1 MNINQRITLEEKQR
15 VDKFTDRLIKA
26 GNVLNIILRVV
37 LFVLTAIFFIKSIK
51 NTSNILWII
60 FLFAMDG
67 LIHHWKYIW
76 QRQKTCVYTK
86 NLDKVLST
94 AEVLYYD
101 IKADNEG
108 VTVND
113 TYTLKWKDVYA
124 AAFTKEY
131 VILSSNN
138 KVAIMIQADDELKQ
152 QIGDILNLN
161 KIFVFYVV
169 TSDVNKEISQIT
181 TKRLMRRY
189 AKRIVIYIL
198 IALIP
203 VICLMSVKNPVKDLT
218 KDDNLLALSKLQN
231 EYHYSTN
238 DIQEDMVIN
247 ISNVAD

>member
-15 VDKFTDRLIKA
+15 VDKFTSGVIKA

-60 FLFAMDG
+60 FLFITDG
-67 LIHHWKYIW
+67 LIYHWKYIW

-86 NLDKVLST
+86 NLDKVLYT

-113 TYTLKWKDVYA
+113 TYKLNWKDIYA

-138 KVAIMIQADDELKQ
+138 KVAIMIQADDKLKQ

-161 KIFVFYVV
+161 KIFVFSVV

-203 VICLMSVKNPVKDLT
+203 VICLISVKNPVKDLT

-238 DIQEDMVIN
+238 DIQDDMVIN

>member
-1 MNINQRITLEEKQR
+1 M
-15 VDKFTDRLIKA
+15 
-26 GNVLNIILRVV
+26 
-37 LFVLTAIFFIKSIK
+37 
-51 NTSNILWII
+51 
-60 FLFAMDG
+60 
-67 LIHHWKYIW
+67 
-76 QRQKTCVYTK
+76 YTK
-86 NLDKVLST
+86 NLNKVLSAT
-94 AEVLYYD
+94 EVLYYD
-101 IKADNEG
+101 IKADSEG

-138 KVAIMIQADDELKQ
+138 KVAVMIQADDKLKQ

-203 VICLMSVKNPVKDLT
+203 VICLISVKNPVKDLT
-218 KDDNLLALSKLQN
+218 KDDNLFALSKLQN

>member
-15 VDKFTDRLIKA
+15 VDKFTSGLIKA

-60 FLFAMDG
+60 FLFVTDG
-67 LIHHWKYIW
+67 LIYHWKYIW
-76 QRQKTCVYTK
+76 QRQKTCMYTK
-86 NLDKVLST
+86 NLDKVMST

-124 AAFTKEY
+124 AAFIKEY
-131 VILSSNN
+131 VILSSNK
-138 KVAIMIQADDELKQ
+138 KVAVMIQADDELKQ

-161 KIFVFYVV
+161 KIFVFYAV
-169 TSDVNKEISQIT
+169 TSDVNKEISQNT
-181 TKRLMRRY
+181 TKRLIRRY
-189 AKRIVIYIL
+189 AKRIIIYIL

-218 KDDNLLALSKLQN
+218 KDDSLLTLSQFEN

-238 DIQEDMVIN
+238 DVQE
-247 ISNVAD
+247 NVV

>member
-1 MNINQRITLEEKQR
+1 
-15 VDKFTDRLIKA
+15 
-26 GNVLNIILRVV
+26 
-37 LFVLTAIFFIKSIK
+37 
-51 NTSNILWII
+51 
-60 FLFAMDG
+60 
-67 LIHHWKYIW
+67 
-76 QRQKTCVYTK
+76 
-86 NLDKVLST
+86 
-94 AEVLYYD
+94 
-101 IKADNEG
+101 
-108 VTVND
+108 
-113 TYTLKWKDVYA
+113 
-124 AAFTKEY
+124 
-131 VILSSNN
+131 
-138 KVAIMIQADDELKQ
+138 MIQADDELKQ

-203 VICLMSVKNPVKDLT
+203 VICLISVKNPVKDLT

>member
-15 VDKFTDRLIKA
+15 VDKFTSGLIKA

-60 FLFAMDG
+60 FLFVTDG
-67 LIHHWKYIW
+67 LIYHLKYIW
-76 QRQKTCVYTK
+76 QRQKTCMYTK
-86 NLDKVLST
+86 NLDKVMST

-124 AAFTKEY
+124 AAFIKEY
-131 VILSSNN
+131 VILSSNK
-138 KVAIMIQADDELKQ
+138 KVAVMIQADDELKQ

-161 KIFVFYVV
+161 KIFVFYAV
-169 TSDVNKEISQIT
+169 TSDVNKEISQNT
-181 TKRLMRRY
+181 TKRLIRRY
-189 AKRIVIYIL
+189 AKRIIIYIL

-218 KDDNLLALSKLQN
+218 KDDSLLTLSQFEN

-238 DIQEDMVIN
+238 DVQE
-247 ISNVAD
+247 NVV